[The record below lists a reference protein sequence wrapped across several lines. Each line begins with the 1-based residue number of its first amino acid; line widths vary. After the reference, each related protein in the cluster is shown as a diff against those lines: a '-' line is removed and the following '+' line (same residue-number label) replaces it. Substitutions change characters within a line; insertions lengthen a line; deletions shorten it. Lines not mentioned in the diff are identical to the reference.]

1 MSGAGS
7 CILGPVG
14 CWLGGEQSLGAPSL
28 PPSPAPDSD
37 GERRTHGRGHV
48 WLCQH
53 TLEKES
59 PTSCLYLRRPGHTPD
74 APRGFCWWVLPCV
87 RQPELEAADRVM
99 PGGRHTAGR
108 AEPQA
113 ERPARLAT
121 GTGEARDCAPPRYA
135 AGRVRAVLRDPA
147 GEGEGPPAR
156 TAEACCPG
164 APSSSPPAVGS
175 LCTPS
180 LHTELLFILRSPLST
195 AAASGR
201 PFSLPVMRVCVLRG
215 MARSPVP
222 PAYPAPGPAPGS
234 LPLRRLEKSDI
245 CFPSLPC
252 SYGWSQDMV
261 LAKEAQGQV
270 SRGPLGEILLKT
282 EI

>member
-1 MSGAGS
+1 M
-7 CILGPVG
+7 
-14 CWLGGEQSLGAPSL
+14 
-28 PPSPAPDSD
+28 
-37 GERRTHGRGHV
+37 

-59 PTSCLYLRRPGHTPD
+59 PTSCLHLRRPGRTPD

-156 TAEACCPG
+156 TAEVCYPG
-164 APSSSPPAVGS
+164 APSSSPPAAGS

>member
-1 MSGAGS
+1 M
-7 CILGPVG
+7 
-14 CWLGGEQSLGAPSL
+14 
-28 PPSPAPDSD
+28 
-37 GERRTHGRGHV
+37 

-59 PTSCLYLRRPGHTPD
+59 PTSCLHLRRPGRTPD
-74 APRGFCWWVLPCV
+74 APRGFCWWVLPRV
-87 RQPELEAADRVM
+87 RQPELEAAGRVM

-164 APSSSPPAVGS
+164 APSSSPPAAGS

-222 PAYPAPGPAPGS
+222 PAYPAPGPAPAASHYGGWRSRIFAFPAS
-234 LPLRRLEKSDI
+234 LAAMGGHRTWFWPRRPKGRSPGALWERFYSRQR
-245 CFPSLPC
+245 FRSASWPSFLYIPA
-252 SYGWSQDMV
+252 QD
-261 LAKEAQGQV
+261 
-270 SRGPLGEILLKT
+270 LL
-282 EI
+282 

>member
-7 CILGPVG
+7 CTLGPVG

-28 PPSPAPDSD
+28 PPPPAPDSD

-59 PTSCLYLRRPGHTPD
+59 PTSCLHLRRPGRTPD

-113 ERPARLAT
+113 ERGLHAWRLAQ
-121 GTGEARDCAPPRYA
+121 ARRVTARRRDTRLA
-135 AGRVRAVLRDPA
+135 ACVPCFVI
-147 GEGEGPPAR
+147 PPAK
-156 TAEACCPG
+156 EK
-164 APSSSPPAVGS
+164 APRHGRQRRAALGPHPP
-175 LCTPS
+175 
-180 LHTELLFILRSPLST
+180 
-195 AAASGR
+195 
-201 PFSLPVMRVCVLRG
+201 
-215 MARSPVP
+215 
-222 PAYPAPGPAPGS
+222 
-234 LPLRRLEKSDI
+234 LPLQRALCARRLSILSSYSFSEAH
-245 CFPSLPC
+245 FQQPPLPGGPSRCP
-252 SYGWSQDMV
+252 S
-261 LAKEAQGQV
+261 
-270 SRGPLGEILLKT
+270 
-282 EI
+282 

>member
-1 MSGAGS
+1 MA
-7 CILGPVG
+7 LPAHP
-14 CWLGGEQSLGAPSL
+14 GEGIADFL
-28 PPSPAPDSD
+28 
-37 GERRTHGRGHV
+37 
-48 WLCQH
+48 
-53 TLEKES
+53 
-59 PTSCLYLRRPGHTPD
+59 PTSETPRAYPGRTPGILLVGPALRQAAGTGGGGPRD
-74 APRGFCWWVLPCV
+74 AERK
-87 RQPELEAADRVM
+87 AH
-99 PGGRHTAGR
+99 GGPSRATGR
-108 AEPQA
+108 

-135 AGRVRAVLRDPA
+135 AGRVRAVLRDPG

-164 APSSSPPAVGS
+164 APSSSPPAAGS